1 MIDFFLKIPLPLRLN
16 LSFYKKFGVERLFQ
30 NNMKMLLQIP
40 CTSLKTSSSLAFLR
54 GYIFK
59 KIPACQT
66 IAKKCYLLYKRKSE
80 YSANPMNWY
89 AIMSKKEFDEFYT
102 GNENINSFLV
112 KTYMNR
118 IRDGEI
124 FEH

>member
-1 MIDFFLKIPLPLRLN
+1 
-16 LSFYKKFGVERLFQ
+16 
-30 NNMKMLLQIP
+30 
-40 CTSLKTSSSLAFLR
+40 
-54 GYIFK
+54 
-59 KIPACQT
+59 
-66 IAKKCYLLYKRKSE
+66 
-80 YSANPMNWY
+80 MNWY